1 MNNSFL
7 AVRHNRL
14 PRMQNALYKAI
25 SGFGKVSVMTQ
36 KTDIY
41 EVTPENFPALVIENS
56 HKGLVVVNF
65 GAPTAAPCRI
75 ALDRLTRLVTEYG
88 GRFLLVHA
96 NANAQTTL
104 ARRCDVQS
112 VPTTQLYIA
121 GERVETV
128 RGAESEASF
137 RQVLDKYLSKTA
149 DPARV
154 EANKAYE
161 AGEVEKALTLLAQA
175 AMEDPH
181 DIEIPLDLAKLLM
194 REGRHEQA
202 FDLLSS
208 LPEELHNQQDVVN
221 LLGHLD
227 FIVAANTVADSEA
240 LYKAVQDDPGALD
253 LRFQLAAK
261 ALLSDNYEAAL
272 DELFKMHQQDP
283 EYKEARANRGMLTIF
298 GVLGDDNDLIQSYRQ
313 KLLENY

>member
-1 MNNSFL
+1 
-7 AVRHNRL
+7 
-14 PRMQNALYKAI
+14 
-25 SGFGKVSVMTQ
+25 MTQ

-41 EVTPENFPALVIENS
+41 EVTAENFSVLVIENCR
-56 HKGLVVVNF
+56 KGLVVINF
-65 GAPTAAPCRI
+65 GTPTAAPCRI

-96 NANAQTTL
+96 NTDAQTVL
-104 ARRCDVQS
+104 ARQCDVQS

-128 RGAESEASF
+128 RGAESEVSF

-154 EANKAYE
+154 KAHKAYE
-161 AGEVEKALTLLAQA
+161 TGEVEKALTVLAQA

-194 REGRHEQA
+194 REGRHKQA
-202 FDLLSS
+202 FELLSS
-208 LPEELHNQQDVVN
+208 LPEELRKQQGVTK

-227 FIVAANTVADSEA
+227 FIVAANTTEDTKA
-240 LYKAVQDDPGALD
+240 LYIAVQHDPGALD

-283 EYKEARANRGMLTIF
+283 EYKEARAKRGMLTIF
-298 GVLGDDNDLIQSYRQ
+298 GVLGDDNDLVQSYRQ